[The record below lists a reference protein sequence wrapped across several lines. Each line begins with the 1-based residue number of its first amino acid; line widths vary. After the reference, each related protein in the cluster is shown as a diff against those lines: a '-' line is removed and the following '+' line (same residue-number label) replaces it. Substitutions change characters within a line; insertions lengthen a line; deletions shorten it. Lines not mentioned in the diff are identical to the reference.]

1 MILSAAF
8 MSHQQPVID
17 GFEFASA
24 GASRKG
30 DWPLGDF
37 PRLQDLLASDA
48 GEVHYSIE
56 GVRDGRGRPSL
67 RVRVSGTLQLRCQRC
82 LEPLPFAVRADATL
96 VLAGSQAE
104 IDAEPVDAQAADPV
118 VAGRDMP
125 VRDLI
130 EDELI
135 LAVPYAPR
143 HESCSARPSPDAE
156 TKQSPFAGLRGLLH
170 GKH

>member
-1 MILSAAF
+1 

-24 GASRKG
+24 GASRQG

-37 PRLQDLLASDA
+37 PRLRDMLAEHA
-48 GEVHYSIE
+48 GEVRYTID
-56 GVRDGRGRPSL
+56 GVRDGRGRPGL
-67 RVRVSGTLQLRCQRC
+67 RVTVQGTLQLRCQRC
-82 LEPLPFAVRADATL
+82 LEAMPFEVHSDETL
-96 VLAGSQAE
+96 VLAGSVAE
-104 IDAEPVDAQAADPV
+104 IHAEPADVNAADRV
-118 VAGRDMP
+118 VAGREMP

-143 HESCSARPSPDAE
+143 HEGCSARPSPEAQ
-156 TKQSPFAGLRGLLH
+156 TKTSPFAGLRGLIG

>member
-1 MILSAAF
+1 

-24 GASRKG
+24 GASKQG
-30 DWPLGDF
+30 VWPLGDF
-37 PRLQDLLASDA
+37 PRLRDLLAADA
-48 GEVHYSIE
+48 GEVAYE
-56 GVRDGRGRPSL
+56 LDGVRDELGRPSL
-67 RVRVSGTLQLRCQRC
+67 RLRVRGTLQLRCQRC
-82 LEPLPFAVRADATL
+82 LEALPFEVQAAALL
-96 VLAGSQAE
+96 VLAQTLAE
-104 IDAEPVDAQAADPV
+104 IHAEPADAYAADRV
-118 VAGRDMP
+118 VAGKEMP

-143 HESCSARPSPDAE
+143 HESCTARPSPDVAGD
-156 TKQSPFAGLRGLLH
+156 KPSPFAGLRGLMS

>member
-8 MSHQQPVID
+8 MPHQQPVID

-24 GASRKG
+24 GASREG

-37 PRLQDLLASDA
+37 PRLRDLLAADA
-48 GEVHYSIE
+48 GEVHYSVE
-56 GVRDGRGRPSL
+56 GVRDERGRPAL
-67 RVRVSGTLQLRCQRC
+67 RVRVSGTLPLRCQRC
-82 LEPLPFAVRADATL
+82 LEALPFAVQADETL

-104 IDAEPVDAQAADPV
+104 IDAEPADANAADRV
-118 VAGRDMP
+118 VGGKEMP

-143 HESCSARPSPDAE
+143 HEGCSARPSPDAE
-156 TKQSPFAGLRGLLH
+156 TRHSPFAALRGLLH